1 MDSQLWHARFPY
13 PSGMASR
20 RRGRVGVIRAV
31 VVMAAVM
38 ALMPSA
44 VFAAVLETIDSSGNG
59 RTLNCS
65 VGDASVSG
73 NSFTVGVDGEITQ
86 IGLYPRI
93 LWVEGPFTTPIVFH
107 EGAGFAGPVLG
118 SQEATF
124 VGAHERG
131 ILTMVTLDSPI
142 AVTAGQ
148 IYSFSVSDACG
159 SQGEP
164 SPSYAVSP
172 DNYAGGIMHYTGGS
186 LPHLD
191 MGFRIV
197 IEDGPVDDDGDG
209 IPDTAPPT
217 NKDDCKKQGWESFNN
232 PTFGNQGQ
240 CVKWVNHNT

>member
-44 VFAAVLETIDSSGNG
+44 VFAAVVETIDSPADPRSP
-59 RTLNCS
+59 NCS
-65 VGDASVSG
+65 VGASVIG
-73 NSFTVGVDGEITQ
+73 NSFTVGVDGVITQ
-86 IGLYPRI
+86 IGVYPRRI
-93 LWVEGPFTTPIVFH
+93 YGAEGEFTTPIVFH
-107 EGAGFAGPVLG
+107 QGDGFAGPVLG
-118 SQEATF
+118 SQDATF
-124 VGAHERG
+124 VGQSDLV
-131 ILTMVTLDSPI
+131 LTMVTLDSPI
-142 AVTAGQ
+142 PVTADQ
-148 IYSFSVSDACG
+148 IYTFSVSDACG

-164 SPSYAVSP
+164 SPSYGFNRGV
-172 DNYAGGIMHYTGGS
+172 YAGGTFHYTGGPLS
-186 LPHLD
+186 HLD

-217 NKDDCKKQGWESFNN
+217 DKDDCKKQGWESFNN
-232 PTFGNQGQ
+232 PTFRNQGQ